1 MQEKRFHNW
10 LEGARDWAVSRS
22 RFWGTPLPV
31 WISQDGEEIV
41 VMDSI
46 EKLER
51 LSGVKVN
58 IPTVQDRFQCL
69 RYLWLNINVLL
80 ISFYFN

>member
-41 VMDSI
+41 VMNSI

-58 IPTVQDRFQCL
+58 ISTVQDKFQCL
-69 RYLWLNINVLL
+69 RYLWLNI
-80 ISFYFN
+80 IFF